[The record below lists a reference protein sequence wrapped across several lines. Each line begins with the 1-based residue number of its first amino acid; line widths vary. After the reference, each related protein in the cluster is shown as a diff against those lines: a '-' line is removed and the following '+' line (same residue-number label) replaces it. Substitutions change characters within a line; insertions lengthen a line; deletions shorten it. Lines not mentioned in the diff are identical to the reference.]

1 MAISQFKFI
10 VGKQVPKAVV
20 DYAKVRSRFIINP
33 VITACKKNDSDRK
46 EEKQVNLS
54 PHGF

>member
-1 MAISQFKFI
+1 MIISQLKFM
-10 VGKQVPKAVV
+10 VSKQVPKGVV

-33 VITACKKNDSDRK
+33 IIAACKKNDNDRK
-46 EEKQVNLS
+46 DEKQVNLS